1 METSELFKLIQEKV
15 HQQMTDSYENDCDSQ
30 LQQIK
35 AKMHTIACLDENWD
49 GYDVTVPSEQT
60 IRNSF
65 KFVESAFKEGFTQLD
80 PEDVYPT
87 PYGSIVV
94 EFKTR
99 QTGLVT
105 VEIGQEQIGF
115 FINFKN
121 KPNYALD
128 ATQSDFTEI
137 LRTLKKVLEFLRNDK
152 S

>member
-1 METSELFKLIQEKV
+1 METSELFKQIQEKV
-15 HQQMTDSYENDCDSQ
+15 HQHMADSQENDCDSQ
-30 LQQIK
+30 LRQIK
-35 AKMHTIACLDENWD
+35 AKLHTIACLDENWD
-49 GYDVTVPSEQT
+49 GYDAAVPSEQT

-65 KFVESAFKEGFTQLD
+65 SFVETAFKEGFTQLD

-87 PYGSIVV
+87 PYGSVV
-94 EFKTR
+94 LDFKTE

-115 FINFKN
+115 FTEFKN

-137 LRTLKKVLEFLRNDK
+137 HPTLKNVLKILKNDK

>member
-15 HQQMTDSYENDCDSQ
+15 HRQIADSQENDCDSQ

-35 AKMHTIACLDENWD
+35 AKLHTIACLDENWD
-49 GYDVTVPSEQT
+49 GYDATVPSEQT
-60 IRNSF
+60 IRNSS
-65 KFVESAFKEGFTQLD
+65 KFVESAFNEGFIQLA

-87 PYGSIVV
+87 PYGSVV
-94 EFKTR
+94 LDFKTE

-115 FINFKN
+115 FTEFKN

-137 LRTLKKVLEFLRNDK
+137 HPTLKNVLKILKNDK